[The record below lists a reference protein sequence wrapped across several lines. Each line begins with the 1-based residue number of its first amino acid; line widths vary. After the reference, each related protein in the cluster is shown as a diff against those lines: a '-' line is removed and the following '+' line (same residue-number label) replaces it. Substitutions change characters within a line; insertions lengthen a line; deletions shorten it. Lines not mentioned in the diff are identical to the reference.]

1 MTIKRI
7 LTLLLTGLLM
17 ATPVAAQRVND
28 AAVIRQ
34 INTAASKFRTMQC
47 DFVQT
52 KYMRMLNDKIM
63 SRGHMYYAQPNRL
76 RWEYTSPYTYIFV
89 LNNSQVLMRKGR
101 NSQVVD
107 VNQSRVFKE
116 ITRIMMNSVVGKC
129 LSDRKDFKTSIA
141 ATQTEWIATLV
152 PQKKNLRQMFKTIR
166 IHFNKRRLM
175 VSVVELYENNG
186 DRTVIE
192 LKNVR
197 ANQNIN
203 ASLFSVR

>member
-34 INTAASKFRTMQC
+34 INTAASNLRTMQC

>member
-34 INTAASKFRTMQC
+34 INTAASKLRTMQC

-89 LNNSQVLMRKGR
+89 LNNSQVLM
-101 NSQVVD
+101 
-107 VNQSRVFKE
+107 
-116 ITRIMMNSVVGKC
+116 
-129 LSDRKDFKTSIA
+129 
-141 ATQTEWIATLV
+141 
-152 PQKKNLRQMFKTIR
+152 
-166 IHFNKRRLM
+166 
-175 VSVVELYENNG
+175 
-186 DRTVIE
+186 
-192 LKNVR
+192 
-197 ANQNIN
+197 
-203 ASLFSVR
+203 